1 MLGLSR
7 AFLVVCVVCSLLL
20 VFVPQIDM
28 GCSRLFYDAPHESF
42 VWRDAPVAVF
52 VYHAVTWASRVLPAL
67 LIVGFCVSFFARKRL
82 LGLDARALLY
92 LLLVFVFGVVLM
104 VNAVFKEQ
112 WGRARPH
119 QIAAFGGTLKF
130 TPAYVIS
137 RQHETHGSWPSGHAS
152 FGFYF
157 VAVAMLLKRRR
168 GLAMVLA
175 CLLGAFFGLLRMGQG
190 KHFVSDVVTAFFIMY
205 IVARVLYWL
214 LYETKLGSRWEAVS
228 SL

>member
-7 AFLVVCVVCSLLL
+7 AFLVVFVVGSLVL
-20 VFVPQIDM
+20 VFVPQLDM
-28 GCSRLFYDAPHESF
+28 VCARLFYDSQDGSF
-42 VWRDAPVAVF
+42 VWRDSAVAMV

-82 LGLDARALLY
+82 LGLDARAFLY
-92 LLLVFVFGVVLM
+92 LLLVFALGVGLL
-104 VNAVFKEQ
+104 VNTLFKQ
-112 WGRARPH
+112 HWGRARPH
-119 QIAAFGGTLKF
+119 QIEAFGGELEF

-157 VAVAMLLKRRR
+157 VAVGMLLKGRRT
-168 GLAMVLA
+168 LAIVLA
-175 CLLGAFFGLLRMGQG
+175 SVSGAFFGLLRMGQG
-190 KHFVSDVVTAFFIMY
+190 KHFLSDVVSAFFILY

-214 LYETKLGSRWEAVS
+214 LYETKLGARWEAVS
-228 SL
+228 SS